1 MYPILYLIVPLI
13 WSACCATAEVALN
26 KVGFYSNEVQTMV
39 PSVEPSGASDN
50 EGSALIKYGEALQQ
64 LLDQKLQAKAQLKTE
79 IDLKRAA
86 GWSSADL
93 RPLTRPHRA
102 LAVEIRAHQGELASL
117 SPSLTRLSSSYDWI
131 SALRNY

>member
-93 RPLTRPHRA
+93 RLLQCRTGRSHGRYGP
-102 LAVEIRAHQGELASL
+102 
-117 SPSLTRLSSSYDWI
+117 PSRTSKLI
-131 SALRNY
+131 PKPNAAKF